1 MKHAAYILE
10 TMDQM
15 FPDATVELFHHNHFE
30 LLVAVVLSA
39 QTTDVAVNKVTPH
52 LFESY
57 PTPITLMNGDVK
69 DIEKH
74 IKTIGLYRNKAKNIK
89 ALSKALIENF
99 DGQVPSNRTDLESL
113 PGVGRK
119 TANVVLS
126 NAFNIPALAVDTHV
140 QRVSIRLGF
149 AKENDSVLVVEQKL
163 MKKIPKDKWQQAHHQ
178 FIFFGRYHCL
188 SRHPKCKTCPLYDIC
203 KYRDKAKY
211 RHESKSS

>member
-10 TMDQM
+10 MMDQM

-39 QTTDVAVNKVTPH
+39 QTTDVAVNKVTPN
-52 LFESY
+52 FFKSF
-57 PTPITLMNGDVK
+57 PTPFDLMNANLD
-69 DIEKH
+69 DIQSH

-89 ALSKALIENF
+89 ALSKVLVEQF
-99 DGQVPSNRTDLESL
+99 DGKVPDNRVDLESL

-140 QRVSIRLGF
+140 ARVSARLGF
-149 AKENDSVLVVEQKL
+149 AKVDDSVLVIEQKL
-163 MKKIPKDKWQQAHHQ
+163 MKKISKDKWQQAHHQ

-188 SRHPKCKTCPLYDIC
+188 ARNPKCDSCPLYDIC
-203 KYRDKAKY
+203 KFKEKSKY
-211 RHESKSS
+211 R

>member
-10 TMDQM
+10 MMDQM

-39 QTTDVAVNKVTPH
+39 QTTDVAVNKVTPN
-52 LFESY
+52 LFKSF
-57 PTPITLMNGDVK
+57 PTPFDLMNSNLD
-69 DIEKH
+69 DIQSH

-89 ALSKALIENF
+89 ALSKVLVEQF
-99 DGQVPSNRTDLESL
+99 DGKVPDNRADLESL

-140 QRVSIRLGF
+140 ARVSARLGF
-149 AKENDSVLVVEQKL
+149 AKVDDSVLVIEQKL

-188 SRHPKCKTCPLYDIC
+188 ARNPKCDSCPLYDIC
-203 KYRDKAKY
+203 KFKEKSKY
-211 RHESKSS
+211 R